1 MGRAETPYTRALAA
15 ARLDAI
21 ETRAINWCVWKLA
34 MPAVLIVALLPFY
47 WWIMTLEHP
56 FQRAFAHGD
65 LILFAAIL
73 LFEISVEAE
82 WGNRQPR
89 RLKVTTA
96 VTKAVA
102 ALFMALFWVIKHST
116 ILHEEALARATN
128 GAIQQAILSKLATYA
143 WVSCGVGA
151 ISVIAASL
159 LLIAVVDHQ
168 KREELREFGV
178 SP

>member
-1 MGRAETPYTRALAA
+1 MGRMETPYTRAIAE

-21 ETRAINWCVWKLA
+21 DTRAINWCVWKLA
-34 MPAVLIVALLPFY
+34 MPAVLIGALLPFY
-47 WWIMTLEHP
+47 SWIMTLEHP

-65 LILFAAIL
+65 FILFAAIL
-73 LFEISVEAE
+73 LFEVGVEAE

-89 RLKVTTA
+89 HLKVSSA

-116 ILHEEALARATN
+116 ILNEEALARATDA
-128 GAIQQAILSKLATYA
+128 GVRDAILAKLSTYA
-143 WVSCGVGA
+143 WVSCGVGVM
-151 ISVIAASL
+151 SVVGASL
-159 LLIAVVDHQ
+159 LLVAVVDHQ

-178 SP
+178 PI